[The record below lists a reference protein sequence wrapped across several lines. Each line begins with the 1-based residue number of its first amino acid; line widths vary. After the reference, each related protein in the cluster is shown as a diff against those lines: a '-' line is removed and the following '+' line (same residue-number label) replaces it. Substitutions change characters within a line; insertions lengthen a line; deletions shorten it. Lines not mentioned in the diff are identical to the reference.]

1 MFTSDPD
8 AVIRIAPSEVAADAS
23 EYIELFLAQNLVPA
37 STEYSEGVFITDRDL
52 KALVTKALLAGMAF
66 EKDIFS

>member
-1 MFTSDPD
+1 MFTTDPD
-8 AVIRIAPSEVAADAS
+8 AVIRIAPAEVAADAS
-23 EYIELFLAQNLVPA
+23 EYIELFLAQNLVPG
-37 STEYSEGVFITDRDL
+37 TECSEGVFITDRDL